1 MQPRPSFRLKP
12 VGAANL
18 YLSSLVLALVVG
30 FGAGAQAA
38 GQEPQAP
45 AGVEQSD
52 EGLTGGDADPSEP
65 DLIEPEVIE
74 PDEIEPDAIMRPD
87 AKKGGNGSAPPHST
101 EESKQDKLDPSRDGL
116 PIPPPLDRPKVLGQL
131 YEQLGKARDADAAA
145 PVMEAIE
152 ELWRVS
158 GSDTVDLLMSRAER
172 FVTERDLDLALRIL
186 DATVDIAP
194 EDAEVW
200 HRRATVHF
208 LQREHELAL
217 ADLRRALNLDPKHYR
232 AINDLGVVLEEM
244 GAKKEALEA
253 YRKALAVNPFLEQ
266 SRQAVEVL
274 SRDVE
279 GQDI

>member
-1 MQPRPSFRLKP
+1 MVHTRTL
-12 VGAANL
+12 ANL
-18 YLSSLVLALVVG
+18 YLTALVLALVVG
-30 FGAGAQAA
+30 FGASAQAA

-52 EGLTGGDADPSEP
+52 EGLTGGAEADPS
-65 DLIEPEVIE
+65 DVIE

-101 EESKQDKLDPSRDGL
+101 EESKQDKLDPSIDDL
-116 PIPPPLDRPKVLGQL
+116 AVSPPLERPKALAQL
-131 YEQLGKARDADAAA
+131 YEQLGKARDAAAAA

-232 AINDLGVVLEEM
+232 AINDLGVVLEEI

-266 SRQAVEVL
+266 SRQAVEEL

>member
-1 MQPRPSFRLKP
+1 MVHTRSL
-12 VGAANL
+12 ANF
-18 YLSSLVLALVVG
+18 YLTALVLALVVG
-30 FGAGAQAA
+30 FGARAPAA

-52 EGLTGGDADPSEP
+52 EGLTGGAEADPS
-65 DLIEPEVIE
+65 DVIE

-101 EESKQDKLDPSRDGL
+101 EESKQDKLDL
-116 PIPPPLDRPKVLGQL
+116 PIPPPLDRPKALGQL

-152 ELWRVS
+152 ELWGAS
-158 GSDTVDLLMSRAER
+158 GSDTIDLLMSRAER

-253 YRKALAVNPFLEQ
+253 YRKALAVNPFLEKT
-266 SRQAVEVL
+266 RQAVEEL

>member
-1 MQPRPSFRLKP
+1 
-12 VGAANL
+12 
-18 YLSSLVLALVVG
+18 VLALVVG
-30 FGAGAQAA
+30 FGPRAQAA

-52 EGLTGGDADPSEP
+52 DGLTGGDADPS
-65 DLIEPEVIE
+65 DVIE
-74 PDEIEPDAIMRPD
+74 PDEMEPNAIMRPD
-87 AKKGGNGSAPPHST
+87 AKKGGNGSAPPHSA
-101 EESKQDKLDPSRDGL
+101 EESKQDKLDPSTGGL
-116 PIPPPLDRPKVLGQL
+116 PIPPPLDRPKALGQL
-131 YEQLGKARDADAAA
+131 YEQLGKARDAATAA

-152 ELWRVS
+152 ELWGAS

-200 HRRATVHF
+200 HRRATVHL

-232 AINDLGVVLEEM
+232 VISDLGVVLEEI

-253 YRKALAVNPFLEQ
+253 YRKALAVNPFLDQ
-266 SRQAVEVL
+266 ARQAVDVL
-274 SRDVE
+274 TRDVE

>member
-1 MQPRPSFRLKP
+1 MVHTRSLAKF
-12 VGAANL
+12 
-18 YLSSLVLALVVG
+18 YLTALVLALVLG
-30 FGAGAQAA
+30 FSARSHATEQD
-38 GQEPQAP
+38 PQAP

-52 EGLTGGDADPSEP
+52 EGLTGGDADPS
-65 DLIEPEVIE
+65 DVIE

-101 EESKQDKLDPSRDGL
+101 EESKQDKLDL
-116 PIPPPLDRPKVLGQL
+116 PIPPPLDRPKALGQL

-152 ELWRVS
+152 ELWGAS
-158 GSDTVDLLMSRAER
+158 GSDTIDLLMSRAER

-253 YRKALAVNPFLEQ
+253 YRKALAVNPFLEKT
-266 SRQAVEVL
+266 RQAVEEL